1 MTIITALE
9 LTSQVR
15 YIADGESVEFPI
27 TFERLDNSHVKAW
40 LYDPDKDEVTELAR
54 SIAGNIATI
63 TPPPNQNDYV
73 VVHRE
78 TPKVPMV
85 DWATTGGESRNSRVL
100 SEKQLRYI
108 ALEAR
113 DWSQYPIRS
122 IVATSPPPFT
132 WRQVAPGETLNKGD
146 NNHGVDF
153 IAPGTLRIPP
163 AVGQEREF
171 SVIIR
176 LPVGTTTII
185 AQEATIDGQESIDVT
200 ATGEDR
206 LLGILLRKPGVFNT
220 AGRHQATV
228 RVEDVDGI
236 GAVGVDLLL
245 CQDQREG
252 WEALG
257 LSNAVEYTVSTLG
270 NATATQL
277 VLGGDTRLTVAT
289 SSKNGIMSAADKAK
303 LDTMGAGYTHPTG
316 DGNQH
321 VPATGTTNNNKA
333 LMAGSTAGSASW
345 KTIDYSWLTNKPTSL
360 PASDV
365 YAWAK
370 AASKPS
376 YTAAE
381 VGASADNHKHDASD
395 INSGVFVDS
404 RLPSRL
410 WAQGPIVSDAN
421 DAQGNG
427 NYWLQ
432 PQGGNNPNPGYY
444 GHIATFQHSDTY
456 ATQNCWSFAADGS
469 ADTMMWR
476 RGLNGGTWST
486 WYRLRISEAEQALLW
501 APLSHNHS
509 ASNLTSG
516 TVPDARLP
524 GRFIGGWNNSVVAD
538 ANLAVMRGSYYIDAT
553 NAGALNAPF
562 TAASANIDV
571 VNLDSNGS
579 SWAAQFATAIGGSGL
594 KNKVRYKTS
603 GTWGSWLDA
612 PVSVS
617 EQGLYWSPVTHT
629 EHTGVLNYST
639 ALRGLVTQGTS
650 HTTPVTLNA
659 AQGSIKMAA
668 GTIAAGASVDFQ
680 FNNSYI
686 TDTAM
691 PIVTRRGT
699 SHTTV
704 TASVLRF
711 APGYCIIRVTN
722 TGASSVSNVEPA
734 MSFHILGVET
744 S

>member
-1 MTIITALE
+1 MPIITALE
-9 LTSQVR
+9 LASQVR

-153 IAPGTLRIPP
+153 TAPGTLRIPP

-185 AQEATIDGQESIDVT
+185 AGEATIDGQESIDVT

-236 GAVGVDLLL
+236 GAVGADLLL
-245 CQDQREG
+245 CQAQREG
-252 WEALG
+252 WEVLG

-277 VLGGDTRLTVAT
+277 VLGGDTRLSPAT
-289 SSKNGIMSAADKAK
+289 TSKAGIMSATDKTK
-303 LDTMGAGYTHPTG
+303 LDSLSGGSYVHPTG

-321 VPATGTTNNNKA
+321 VPATGTTNLNRA
-333 LMAGSTAGSASW
+333 LVAGSTAGSASW
-345 KTIDYSWLTNKPTSL
+345 KTYDYSWLTGRPTSL

-370 AASKPS
+370 AEVKPA

-395 INSGVFVDS
+395 INAGVLVDS
-404 RLPSRL
+404 RLPPRL

-421 DAQGNG
+421 DATGNG

-444 GHIATFQHSDTY
+444 GHIVTFQHSDTY

-476 RGLNGGTWST
+476 RGLNGGTWGS
-486 WYRLRISEAEQALLW
+486 WFRLRISEAEQSLLW
-501 APLSHNHS
+501 APLAHYH
-509 ASNLTSG
+509 TD
-516 TVPDARLP
+516 V
-524 GRFIGGWNNSVVAD
+524 IG
-538 ANLAVMRGSYYIDAT
+538 YT
-553 NAGALNAPF
+553 
-562 TAASANIDV
+562 
-571 VNLDSNGS
+571 
-579 SWAAQFATAIGGSGL
+579 
-594 KNKVRYKTS
+594 
-603 GTWGSWLDA
+603 
-612 PVSVS
+612 
-617 EQGLYWSPVTHT
+617 
-629 EHTGVLNYST
+629 T
-639 ALRGLVTQGTS
+639 ALRGTFSQ
-650 HTTPVTLNA
+650 TTYNGDVTLNA
-659 AQGSIKMAA
+659 LQGRINGVS
-668 GTIAAGASVDFQ
+668 TTLAAGATFSFVWYNTYIKVDSVVVLT
-680 FNNSYI
+680 NRSSGGANVI
-686 TDTAM
+686 A
-691 PIVTRRGT
+691 R
-699 SHTTV
+699 V
-704 TASVLRF
+704 TAVQ
-711 APGYCIIRVTN
+711 AGYCTIEVWN
-722 TGASSVSNVEPA
+722 YKASSWTGSVQLNFIVMDSKG
-734 MSFHILGVET
+734 S
-744 S
+744 

>member
-1 MTIITALE
+1 MPIITALE
-9 LTSQVR
+9 LASQVR
-15 YIADGESVEFPI
+15 YIADGESIEFPI

-122 IVATSPPPFT
+122 IVATTPPPFT
-132 WRQVAPGETLNKGD
+132 WRQVAPGEALNKGD

-153 IAPGTLRIPP
+153 TAPGTLRIPP

-236 GAVGVDLLL
+236 GAVGADLLL
-245 CQDQREG
+245 CQAQREG
-252 WEALG
+252 WEVLG
-257 LSNAVEYTVSTLG
+257 LSNAVEYTVSTAG

-277 VLGGDTRLTVAT
+277 VLGGDTRLSPAT
-289 SSKNGIMSAADKAK
+289 TSKAGIMSATDKTK
-303 LDTMGAGYTHPTG
+303 LDSLTGGSGVHPTG

-321 VPATGTTNNNKA
+321 VPATGTTNLNRA
-333 LMAGSTAGSASW
+333 LVAGATAGSASW
-345 KTIDYSWLTNKPTSL
+345 KTYDYSWLTGRPTSL

-370 AASKPS
+370 APTKPT

-381 VGASADNHKHDASD
+381 VGAISADHTHSASD
-395 INSGVFVDS
+395 ITEGEFAES
-404 RLPSRL
+404 RLPPRL
-410 WAQGPIVSDAN
+410 RAIGPVVTDAN
-421 DAQGNG
+421 LAVGNG
-427 NYWLQ
+427 NYWLAANSE
-432 PQGGNNPNPGYY
+432 NNPIPGAY
-444 GHIATFQHSDTY
+444 GHLVVFQHNESW
-456 ATQNCWSFAADGS
+456 ATQWHWGFAADES
-469 ADTMMWR
+469 TDYAMYR
-476 RGLNGGTWST
+476 RGMNSGTWGE
-486 WYRLRISEAEQALLW
+486 WYRCRLSEAEQALLW
-501 APLSHNHS
+501 APIDHLHPSVIRYTKPNR
-509 ASNLTSG
+509 G
-516 TVPDARLP
+516 TY
-524 GRFIGGWNNSVVAD
+524 S
-538 ANLAVMRGSYYIDAT
+538 MTTY
-553 NAGALNAPF
+553 
-562 TAASANIDV
+562 
-571 VNLDSNGS
+571 NG
-579 SWAAQFATAIGGSGL
+579 
-594 KNKVRYKTS
+594 
-603 GTWGSWLDA
+603 D
-612 PVSVS
+612 
-617 EQGLYWSPVTHT
+617 
-629 EHTGVLNYST
+629 
-639 ALRGLVTQGTS
+639 
-650 HTTPVTLNA
+650 VTLNA
-659 AQGSIKMAA
+659 LQGRINGAP
-668 GTIAAGASVDFQ
+668 TTLAAGASFT
-680 FNNSYI
+680 FRWNNTHINFGS
-686 TDTAM
+686 
-691 PIVTRRGT
+691 VVCL
-699 SHTTV
+699 TTQNSG
-704 TASVLRF
+704 ASNVLCRVQSVQS
-711 APGYCIIRVTN
+711 GYCTIEVWNYRTTSWAGSVNLNFTILD
-722 TGASSVSNVEPA
+722 SSVA
-734 MSFHILGVET
+734 
-744 S
+744 